1 VRHLDVRVELVELI
15 HDRVG
20 VGVHIVEQLCL
31 GAYQPAILLR
41 YIHTFAMAIAAVCA
55 LSWPSVML
63 SMGASPSPSRGRPS
77 PARPGP
83 EPSAPER
90 GRWGTMRFGSG
101 TVDMVGGVRVEVNV
115 LSG

>member
-63 SMGASPSPSRGRPS
+63 SMGASPSPS
-77 PARPGP
+77 
-83 EPSAPER
+83 APER